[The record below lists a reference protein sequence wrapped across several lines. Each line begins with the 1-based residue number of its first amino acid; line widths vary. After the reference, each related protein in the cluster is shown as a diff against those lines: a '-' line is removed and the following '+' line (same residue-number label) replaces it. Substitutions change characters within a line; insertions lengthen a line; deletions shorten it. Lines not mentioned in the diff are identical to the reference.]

1 MSSYTQAE
9 ITNRREKLQQYI
21 RRGIETPSALAQ
33 ASGVT
38 VDTVKND
45 LRFFRKQS
53 TKWQSEQANNGYIW
67 SLEVTEAQLQN
78 MIEEQQK
85 TRNQLSKAKDVDL
98 KELRETTRLI
108 ADLMALKFQV
118 KTSAPAIASIQK
130 MLEKS
135 NERTR

>member
-1 MSSYTQAE
+1 MAE
-9 ITNRREKLQQYI
+9 IANRREKLQQYI
-21 RRGIETPSALAQ
+21 RRGIETPSALSQ

-53 TKWQSEQANNGYIW
+53 SKWQNEQANNGYIW

-85 TRNQLSKAKDVDL
+85 VRNELTGQKIVDH
-98 KELRETTRLI
+98 KEVRETTRLI
-108 ADLMALKFQV
+108 ADLMTLKFQV

-135 NERTR
+135 NERNR